1 MTEHT
6 RTDVFGA
13 LADPTRR
20 EILFLLRDGT
30 LSAGEIAA
38 RFPQQRPAISK
49 HLRVL
54 RESGLLRE
62 RRAAQRRL
70 YDLRNDG
77 TAPLVDLLGRLNQDP
92 AAVIPPEPTESRQP
106 TSASHKDVEFD
117 LEVD

>member
-1 MTEHT
+1 MAEHSESN
-6 RTDVFGA
+6 VFGA

-20 EILFLLRDGT
+20 EILFLLRDRT

-62 RRAAQRRL
+62 RRSAQRRL

-77 TAPLVDLLGRLNQDP
+77 TAPLEDLLGRLHRN
-92 AAVIPPEPTESRQP
+92 AADVIPTAPIETGPL
-106 TSASHKDVEFD
+106 TSASHEDVEFD
-117 LEVD
+117 IEVD